1 MRNKQEKHYYY
12 RFTDEETKTKRSE
25 EIFAQSTSNLVARN
39 NLKLDF

>member
-12 RFTDEETKTKRSE
+12 RFTDEETKTRSE